1 MTLTPP
7 NDEIVY
13 QCENSKVEGIQK
25 VSSNTKK
32 SMAQIQRNL
41 SVQEG
46 VRFTNVKTLPFCV
59 LTTNFPNKT
68 SEKRK
73 AVVGDSQPKEIIT
86 NPQIM
91 FVSQFCRLHSVIL
104 KLIKHSLF

>member
-46 VRFTNVKTLPFCV
+46 VRFTSAFLV

-68 SEKRK
+68 SKKRK
-73 AVVGDSQPKEIIT
+73 TGFGESQPKEMIT

-91 FVSQFCRLHSVIL
+91 FVQWGSE
-104 KLIKHSLF
+104 